1 IRSVAVLPLVNLS
14 PDPAQEYFSDGLTD
28 ELITK
33 VAQMGSLNVISR
45 TSVMGY
51 KHSSKKAPEIGGELH
66 VDSIVEGTVERVA
79 DRARTRIQLIR
90 TATDQHIWA
99 ESYDRE
105 IKDVLQLESDVARE
119 IAQQIGQ
126 LRSERRTAPTSDHVV
141 PSEAHEQYLRGR
153 YRWNERSEP
162 ALRAGINHFKKAIEL
177 DPLYAQPYAGLADSY
192 IMLENWGFIAPTEA
206 YPMAEAAARQALELD
221 DRLAEAHT
229 SLAYA
234 AFLFDWD
241 WSGAETRFR
250 RALELN
256 PNY

>member
-1 IRSVAVLPLVNLS
+1 VSADSALSPSVARPKQFARRSAVTAGALLMASAAVLIAWRSQVFNAGETLAPSAGPIRSVAVLPLVNLS

-51 KHSSKKAPEIGGELH
+51 KHSSKKAPEIGDELH

-79 DRARTRIQLIR
+79 DRVRIRIQLIR

-177 DPLYAQPYAGLADSY
+177 DPLYAQP
-192 IMLENWGFIAPTEA
+192 
-206 YPMAEAAARQALELD
+206 
-221 DRLAEAHT
+221 
-229 SLAYA
+229 
-234 AFLFDWD
+234 
-241 WSGAETRFR
+241 
-250 RALELN
+250 
-256 PNY
+256 